1 MTLRNTACLL
11 LLMTMC
17 LAGAQDRKAQD
28 RKKED
33 SQQQGELFKFSI
45 GANLV
50 LVPVVVTDGK
60 GNHITGLK
68 SEDFEVKEDG
78 KVQTIARLDEL
89 SAETAKVPLG
99 PIEQN
104 RFSNEVDV
112 EHPRKL
118 EIIAFDR
125 INTTF
130 AENRDASRGL
140 VNFLS
145 NGVDSNTLLALIT
158 LDPNGI
164 HLVHNFT
171 SDPAVLISAIRKFHA
186 TLSPRDARVMDL
198 PGDTPQVDAEVLQL
212 QALFNGADLSQANT
226 ANAAGVAARDLR
238 AQSLAQVDAS
248 VRNQG
253 ALATLECLQQVAE
266 YFGGVPGRKS
276 LIWASAAFPF
286 NLGGGARELTRG
298 TTYTDWQATFHALQ
312 DANIAMYP
320 VDVSGLLPGTAG
332 ANTLQNID
340 STQIMNNS
348 GAGIAARTQQLDAV
362 SNGAFLN
369 PADARHETMGWLADM
384 TGGEA
389 FYNSNNAAGLFH
401 KAGEDAAQYYM
412 IGYYTK
418 NTTKPGWRKISVKVR
433 HEHAKVRARS
443 GYFFHPVGADH
454 DSMAMA
460 QEVRALNMAL
470 DSDLS
475 FTSVPLHGVWQPSQ
489 PAGAQRKVP
498 FVLSLPGGVVLID
511 AEHQNRI
518 SLDFRVVAQNAA
530 GKVVANIGQ
539 RLATSLDQKGIAQ
552 VQNRGIDYTNLLTLN
567 PGEYKVHFVVRD
579 NLRGTVGSMVV
590 PLHVQ

>member
-28 RKKED
+28 RKTED
-33 SQQQGELFKFSI
+33 QQQGEPFKFST

-89 SAETAKVPLG
+89 SAESAKVPLG
-99 PIEQN
+99 PVKQG
-104 RFSNEVDV
+104 RFSNEVDA

-125 INTTF
+125 INTSF

-145 NGVDSNTLLALIT
+145 SGVDSNTLLALIT

-171 SDPAVLISAIRKFHA
+171 SDPAVLISAVRKFHA
-186 TLSPRDARVMDL
+186 TLSPRDTKIIDL
-198 PGDTPQVDAEVLQL
+198 PGDTPEVDAEVLEL
-212 QALFNGADLSQANT
+212 QVLFSGADLSQINNP
-226 ANAAGVAARDLR
+226 NAAGAAARALR

-248 VRNQG
+248 ERNQG
-253 ALATLECLQQVAE
+253 ALETLECLQQVAE

-286 NLGGGARELTRG
+286 NLGGGPRELTRG

-340 STQIMNNS
+340 SSQIMNNS
-348 GAGIAARTQQLDAV
+348 AAGIAARTQQLDAV
-362 SNGAFLN
+362 NNGAFLN
-369 PADARHETMGWLADM
+369 PTEARHETMGLLADM

-389 FYNSNNAAGLFH
+389 FYNSNNAAGLFQ
-401 KAGEDAAQYYM
+401 KAGEDAGQYYM

-418 NTTKPGWRKISVKVR
+418 NTTKAGWRKISVKVR
-433 HEHAKVRARS
+433 EAHAKVRARS
-443 GYFFHPVGADH
+443 GYFFHPLGAAQDARTM
-454 DSMAMA
+454 S

-470 DSDLS
+470 NSDLD
-475 FTSVPLHGVWQPSQ
+475 FTAVPLHGMWQPSQ

-498 FVLSLPGGVVLID
+498 FVLSLPAGVALID
-511 AEHQNRI
+511 TQDQNRI
-518 SLDFRVVAQNAA
+518 SLDFRVVAQDAA
-530 GKVVANIGQ
+530 GKIAANIGQ
-539 RLATSLDQKGIAQ
+539 RLATSLDQKGVAE
-552 VQNRGIDYTNLLTLN
+552 VQNRGIDYTNLLILV